1 MTGKEELIAIV
12 GVIVVVVITL
22 GALVTMFVMPSG

>member
-1 MTGKEELIAIV
+1 MKDKKDLIVIV

>member
-1 MTGKEELIAIV
+1 MKDKKDLIAIV

-22 GALVTMFVMPSG
+22 GALVTMFVMSSG

>member
-1 MTGKEELIAIV
+1 MKDRKELMAIV

-22 GALVTMFVMPSG
+22 GALVTMFLISS

>member
-1 MTGKEELIAIV
+1 MKDRKELIAIV

-22 GALVTMFVMPSG
+22 GALLTMFVISIG

>member
-1 MTGKEELIAIV
+1 MKDRKELIAIV

-22 GALVTMFVMPSG
+22 GALLTMFLISSG

>member
-1 MTGKEELIAIV
+1 MKDKKDLIAIV

-22 GALVTMFVMPSG
+22 SALVTMFVMPSG